1 MKKIIAYLAAV
12 KEEMGKVTWSSKDEL
27 VQATT
32 LVVSFALVL
41 SLIVYSLDLVI
52 GFVVGKVL

>member
-1 MKKIIAYLAAV
+1 MKKIIAYLVAV
-12 KEEMGKVTWSSKDEL
+12 KEEMGKVIWPSKDEL

-41 SLIVYSLDLVI
+41 SLIIYGFDLAI